1 MTRQELILDM
11 IFTGRIVCR
20 LTTGEVFTVKNGKK
34 KQLKPAKSNNYLE
47 VSLCWKWYKQTV
59 KVHQI
64 LWLYQTLTMYDGR
77 KNCIDHKD
85 GDRMNNSISNLR
97 LVDYSENARDRKK
110 RKRLIKSELEQLV
123 HLKKNLG
130 YSFKHIAEVF
140 DINENSARRAFNRVL
155 KEGIKD
161 NK

>member
-1 MTRQELILDM
+1 M

-47 VSLCWKWYKQTV
+47 VKLSWKGYRQTV

-64 LWLYQTLTMYDGR
+64 LWLYQTLTPYDGR

-97 LVDYSENARDRKK
+97 LVDYSENAKNRKK
-110 RKRLIKSELEQLV
+110 RRNLIKSELEQLV
-123 HLKKNLG
+123 HLKKNVG
-130 YSFKHIAEVF
+130 YSFAHIAEVF
-140 DINENSARRAFNRVL
+140 DINEASARRAFNRVVS
-155 KEGIKD
+155 K
-161 NK
+161 